1 MIVVPR
7 KNTPLTMEQIKTAVA
22 NTWDGDLSQNELANL
37 SALVAIETGRGK
49 SVQNHSPGNVTA
61 AQSYPGMVWRPPWF
75 ELTPSSSDRDIR
87 LHELMLKGQAPSA
100 FRAYNSFQEGFADW
114 RKMLEKSFPEVLAAA
129 KGSAGEQFGNA
140 LAQKYSGDYKN
151 NTAAFRSLELLADEF
166 GGTSVLGGGG
176 GSGLVWIGAGALA
189 AAGVGWLLF
198 SSGPTE
204 RGKA

>member
-7 KNTPLTMEQIKTAVA
+7 KNTPLTMEQIKAAVA
-22 NTWDGDLSQNELANL
+22 NTFDGSLSQNELANL

-49 SVQNHSPGNVTA
+49 FVQNHSPGNVTA
-61 AQSYPGMVWRPPWF
+61 SPAYSGMAWRPTWF
-75 ELTPSSSDRDIR
+75 ELTPMSSDRDIS
-87 LHELMLKGQAPSA
+87 LHELMLKNQAPSA

-114 RKMLEKSFPEVLAAA
+114 RRVLEKSFPEVLEAA
-129 KGSAGEQFGNA
+129 KGSSGAPFA
-140 LAQKYSGDYKN
+140 LALAKKYSGDYKN
-151 NTAAFRSLELLADEF
+151 PASHRTLELLADEF
-166 GGTSVLGGGG
+166 GGTSALGGG

-198 SSGPTE
+198 SGGPAE